1 MERKGT
7 LASEAVARASSVFPV
22 PGGPYSRAPC
32 GWGKG
37 FGDILSWGDVTSG
50 SGQYT
55 HLGYSATQFRVSAWM
70 PEVVDKLHHL
80 ILCLLH
86 ASHVSEAAQ
95 IQQSALTVAL
105 IFLSA
110 QGRPHPLLSAQ
121 GRSLVCRVKLAIG
134 HHSRHSGKAVM
145 AIQYVAYSL
154 YSLYPGLLTPAFVV
168 STASKRQML
177 WWEGRV
183 LTACSPG

>member
-7 LASEAVARASSVFPV
+7 LASEAVARASSVFSV

-32 GWGKG
+32 GRGKA
-37 FGDILSWGDVTSG
+37 FSDTLSWEMSPCSG

-55 HLGYSATQFRVSAWM
+55 HLGYSATEFRVSARM

-95 IQQSALTVAL
+95 IQQSAPMVAN
-105 IFLSA
+105 SYS
-110 QGRPHPLLSAQ
+110 GVHRVDPTH
-121 GRSLVCRVKLAIG
+121 SLGYKVKLG
-134 HHSRHSGKAVM
+134 HHSWHRGKA
-145 AIQYVAYSL
+145 ISWLFTGYSI
-154 YSLYPGLLTPAFVV
+154 LTVQLV
-168 STASKRQML
+168 SRPSHPSICR
-177 WWEGRV
+177 
-183 LTACSPG
+183 